1 MTART
6 SSIAGLAAAAAL
18 LAASPARAGLGDGI
32 RLGSGEG
39 VLHPFVELAARYD
52 SNVYT
57 VGVDDPAG
65 DAIFHVRPGLKLE
78 VPGEFLAIDARA
90 AVEWVQYLGL
100 ESEAPDTSGL
110 WGDAGLRFTVN
121 PKGRIA
127 FELTEAFK
135 RSNEVQSL
143 TLATPA
149 ISNYNMLSATV
160 PFTPGGGALVFA
172 VGGDWAFEAYEPLAG
187 DGFSCDPAV
196 DPACDSDVL
205 EELGYQDV
213 QGRGS
218 VTWRFLP
225 RTQAALDLG
234 YSQRIPNNED
244 YSPSIGTIRAVA
256 GLSGLVTT
264 QFGMALKA
272 GWAQAMG
279 DANVAGGDSY
289 DAGTWLATVEAEWMP
304 VAGASVKAGYS
315 HSLGTESGSAY
326 AVYTVHRITGAAKYR
341 FAQRYTAA
349 LDARYDMVAYEVTG
363 NDSTATVLSIGPSL
377 KAELARWL
385 HGEVG
390 YAFTS
395 RATDF
400 SVAGLTAADEPATF
414 DYDRHAGFLRVSV
427 IY

>member
-6 SSIAGLAAAAAL
+6 SSIAAVAAAL
-18 LAASPARAGLGDGI
+18 LLTAPPARAGLGDGI
-32 RLGSGEG
+32 RVGSGEG
-39 VLHPFVELAARYD
+39 VLHPFVELALRYD
-52 SNVYT
+52 SNVYAT
-57 VGVDDPAG
+57 DAGDPIG
-65 DAIFHVRPGLKLE
+65 DAILHIRPGLKLQ

-100 ESEAPDTSGL
+100 DSAAPEISAP
-110 WGDAGLRFTVN
+110 WGDAGLRLTLN

-127 FELTEAFK
+127 LELTEAFK
-135 RSNEVQSL
+135 RSNEVQALSL
-143 TLATPA
+143 AIPA

-172 VGGDWAFEAYEPLAG
+172 VGGDWALETYEPIAE
-187 DGFSCDPAV
+187 DGW
-196 DPACDSDVL
+196 ACGGSSGCQDVL
-205 EELGYQDV
+205 SDLGYQDV

-234 YSQRIPNNED
+234 YSRRIPND
-244 YSPSIGTIRAVA
+244 TVLSPEIATLRAVA

-264 QFGMALKA
+264 QFGMVLKA

-279 DANVAGGDSY
+279 DANVAGGDAY
-289 DAGTWLATVEAEWMP
+289 DTGTWLATVEGEWMP

-315 HSLGTESGSAY
+315 HALGTESGNAF
-326 AVYTVHRITGAAKYR
+326 AVYSVHRITGSAKYR
-341 FAQRYTAA
+341 FAQRYTAS
-349 LDARYDMVAYEVTG
+349 LDARYDLVTYEVTG
-363 NDSTATVLSIGPSL
+363 NDSTATLLSIAPAL
-377 KAELARWL
+377 RAELARWL
-385 HGEVG
+385 RAEVG
-390 YAFTS
+390 YTFTK

-400 SVAGLTAADEPATF
+400 AVAGWTADQEPGTF
-414 DYDRHAGFLRVSV
+414 DYDRHVGFVRVSV

>member
-6 SSIAGLAAAAAL
+6 SSIAGLAAVAAL
-18 LAASPARAGLGDGI
+18 VAASPARAGLGDGI

-39 VLHPFVELAARYD
+39 VLHPFVELSLGYD

-57 VGVDDPAG
+57 IGVDPAG

-110 WGDAGLRFTVN
+110 WGDAGLRLRVN

-143 TLATPA
+143 TLVAPA

-172 VGGDWAFEAYEPLAG
+172 LGADWALEAYELLGDDVCAAG
-187 DGFSCDPAV
+187 TCLSDAV
-196 DPACDSDVL
+196 AD
-205 EELGYQDV
+205 LGYQDV

-225 RTQAALDLG
+225 RTQAAFDLG

-244 YSPSIGTIRAVA
+244 DSPSIATLRAVA

-279 DANVAGGDSY
+279 DANVSGGPDY
-289 DAGTWLATVEAEWMP
+289 DTGSWLATVEAEWMP

-315 HSLGTESGSAY
+315 HSLGTESGNAY
-326 AVYTVHRITGAAKYR
+326 AVYTVHRITGAAKYK

-349 LDARYDMVAYEVTG
+349 LDARYDMVTYEVTG

-390 YAFTS
+390 YKFTK

-400 SVAGLTAADEPATF
+400 DVADPAAVEPTTF
-414 DYDRHAGFLRVSV
+414 DYDRHAAFARLSV